1 MRITRAAKVAAFPLI
16 VLALLVL
23 TGCVEGPI
31 GKTGAA
37 GAAGGTG
44 PPGPSGPMGTSGDTV
59 PGPMGDTGPEGP
71 MGDPGDN
78 ALVATSG
85 AGPTV
90 YISDGED
97 VSGNAVIGGPT
108 DVDLVDL
115 FAGGIG
121 DVLYTATVANADD
134 AEVKDFIEAFV
145 SGSTLTITLK
155 KVGAPGGMNRY
166 DPIAGYK
173 INVTATDSEDVK
185 VTRDDAAAIT
195 VVQNS
200 APTIPASGNEIPN
213 LRIGTQADKVP
224 AMHDWPGVAANALT
238 VQNAF
243 VCETFKAC
251 TLKFRQESDT
261 MNDAHFYDFGELE
274 YEASVDADKA
284 AYLDVESVKGG
295 IKITGKMSTA
305 KTVSGGTIENRFAV
319 EGITVSVIAVDGED
333 SNLKSDPRMFQ
344 VVVDAQPT
352 SELPATLAL
361 TADRSLTLSVY
372 FDDAEGDVEF
382 SSDDDDAA
390 AETPARYVG
399 AFVMNNGVSVLML
412 SPGNANGSRE
422 VTIKATEMGSV
433 TAANS
438 DNGRIGQ
445 FVTSKITVTN
455 NKEY

>member
-121 DVLYTATVANADD
+121 DVTYTAAIVG
-134 AEVKDFIEAFV
+134 AEDVEDFIEASV

-305 KTVSGGTIENRFAV
+305 KTDGNDMIRNRFV
-319 EGITVSVIAVDGED
+319 EEGITVSVIAVDGED

>member
-121 DVLYTATVANADD
+121 DVTYTAAIVG
-134 AEVKDFIEAFV
+134 AEDVEDFIEASV

-305 KTVSGGTIENRFAV
+305 KTDGNDMIRNRFV
-319 EGITVSVIAVDGED
+319 EEGITVSVIAVDGED

-361 TADRSLTLSVY
+361 TKDAGRSLALSVY
-372 FDDAEGDVEF
+372 FNDLEGEVGFE
-382 SSDDDDAA
+382 SDDFDALA
-390 AETPARYVG
+390 TTPARYVG
-399 AFVMNNGVSVLML
+399 AFLDNDDVLML
-412 SPGNANGSRE
+412 KPGAENGSRE
-422 VTIKATEMGSV
+422 VTIKATEMGDV

-438 DNGRIGQ
+438 DLRDGRIGQ